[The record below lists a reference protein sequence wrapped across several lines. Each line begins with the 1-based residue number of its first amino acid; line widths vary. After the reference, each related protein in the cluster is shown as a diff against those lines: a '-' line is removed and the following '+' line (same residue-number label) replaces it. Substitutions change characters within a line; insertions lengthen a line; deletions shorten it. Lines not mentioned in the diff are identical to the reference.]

1 MQQPGLDFNQA
12 VKYAQFAYLR
22 GWLIAQDPARPVW
35 NAHDFFGDHYAK
47 KM

>member
-1 MQQPGLDFNQA
+1 MLKLPKHLVCA
-12 VKYAQFAYLR
+12 ALALC
-22 GWLIAQDPARPVW
+22 GWLITQDPARPAW